1 MASSGF
7 RGGIDICFFVC
18 QDVLI
23 FAPILRPLGSSFFL
37 CLPPKLSNG
46 KCEPYV
52 GSSSIV
58 VYIVEMGPV
67 GYIELLVV
75 TIRVDL
81 FCNL

>member
-1 MASSGF
+1 MTQQ
-7 RGGIDICFFVC
+7 FFVSIIKVSKDAYLC
-18 QDVLI
+18 I
-23 FAPILRPLGSSFFL
+23 GSSFFL

-67 GYIELLVV
+67 SYIELLVV
-75 TIRVDL
+75 TIRVVDL